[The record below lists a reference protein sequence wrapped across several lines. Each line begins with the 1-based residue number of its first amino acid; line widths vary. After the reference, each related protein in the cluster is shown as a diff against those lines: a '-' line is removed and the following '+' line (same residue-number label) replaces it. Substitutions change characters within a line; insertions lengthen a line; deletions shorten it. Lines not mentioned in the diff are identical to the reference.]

1 MHWKRASLAEINIK
15 LPTARSVGNKVACMH
30 LTYLFKLKNLASSF
44 HVPLIRL
51 NDFARNCSLFSFQVF
66 TFRAVLCL
74 PDHKA
79 YTSTVYRP
87 HGCISSLGM
96 MLKKLAARFAMSVP
110 VREWFAM
117 PRKWEACIVAEA
129 WKVVKSVQNVLALLE
144 CNLVPRAFP
153 SHFH

>member
-1 MHWKRASLAEINIK
+1 MHWKRASFSEINIK

-30 LTYLFKLKNLASSF
+30 LIYLLNSKPF
-44 HVPLIRL
+44 HVPLKRL
-51 NDFARNCSLFSFQVF
+51 NDFAGNFSTFSCRVFSFK
-66 TFRAVLCL
+66 AVLHL

-87 HGCISSLGM
+87 YGCISSLGM
-96 MLKKLAARFAMSVP
+96 ILKKLAARFAMSVP

-117 PRKWEACIVAEA
+117 PREGEVCIEAEA
-129 WKVVKSVQNVLALLE
+129 WKVVEVQNVLAFLE